1 MKIKNLRYAGVISL
15 IILFA
20 ASGLNATTQEVSLKK
35 LKEVELV
42 FNGVTLDNISF
53 YPKNDL
59 VIKYDKH
66 ENVKIESKENKVYL
80 SSEDEAEIKLY
91 LPESKTYIYN
101 FKKNEDVICKF
112 NSERLVVLDKGEEIV
127 KYKDGEFL
135 VYNRED
141 STKVKIN
148 KDGIWVSDNE
158 DNITIDSEGIIIQ
171 GEDENISLTGFWGKL
186 LSGFIKVVVKTSIS
200 AVADTPEKVAKSI
213 INSDL
218 NENIEIEIDGDN
230 AK

>member
-1 MKIKNLRYAGVISL
+1 METKKIT
-15 IILFA
+15 IILITLIMLSLLTA
-20 ASGLNATTQEVSLKK
+20 ELNATTQEVSLKK

-42 FNGVTLDNISF
+42 FNGVTIDKISF
-53 YPKNDL
+53 YPENDL
-59 VIKYDKH
+59 IAKYDKH
-66 ENVKIESKENKVYL
+66 ENVKIETKGNKVYL
-80 SSEDEAEIKLY
+80 SSEDKAEIKLY

-112 NSERLVVLDKGEEIV
+112 NSEKLVVSDKGEEIV

-148 KDGIWVSDNE
+148 KDGILVSDNE
-158 DNITIDSEGIIIQ
+158 ENVKIDSEGIIIQ
-171 GEDENISLTGFWGKL
+171 GEDENIELTGFFGKL
-186 LSGFIKVVVKTSIS
+186 LSGFIEVVVKTSIS
-200 AVADTPEKVAKSI
+200 AVADTPEKVAKCI

-218 NENIEIEIDGDN
+218 KNENIKIEVKGN
-230 AK
+230 Q